1 MSRINSRRYFTL
13 TKVNVK
19 YALIEGAKMK
29 KTILVIDDE
38 ADIREIV
45 RLYLSEEGYD
55 ILEASNGQEGILKAQ
70 QENPDLIVLD
80 IMLPGINGFEVAKH
94 LKDDPNTQDIPIII
108 LSVLAQDSQYRQ
120 GIFDYISKPF
130 RQEDLVATVRK
141 VLSKVD
147 RKISRKTVMVVDD
160 DPDIVDIIAICLKD
174 NNILAEKAYNGIE
187 ALEKIKNKNIDLVL
201 LDINMPGM
209 NGFEVIKRLKEDKNT
224 CDIPIVVLT
233 GTYIS
238 EGDKKHGI
246 TLGVTKYLTKP
257 FSAEDLI
264 KQIKDAFHA
273 KS

>member
-1 MSRINSRRYFTL
+1 
-13 TKVNVK
+13 
-19 YALIEGAKMK
+19 MK
-29 KTILVIDDE
+29 KKILVIDDE

-45 RLYLSEEGYD
+45 RLYLSEEGYE
-55 ILEASNGQEGILKAQ
+55 IIEASNGQEGILKAQ
-70 QENPDLIVLD
+70 RETPDLIVLD

-120 GIFDYISKPF
+120 GILDYISKPF
-130 RQEDLVATVRK
+130 RQEDLVTIVRK
-141 VLSKVD
+141 VFSKVD
-147 RKISRKTVMVVDD
+147 GKTTKKTVLIVDD

-174 NNILAEKAYNGIE
+174 NNIVPEKAYNGIE
-187 ALEKIKNKNIDLVL
+187 ALEKIKTKNMDLVL

-209 NGFEVIKRLKEDKNT
+209 NGFEVIKRLKEDKKT

-238 EGDKKHGI
+238 EEDKRHGL
-246 TLGVTKYLTKP
+246 TLGVSKYLTKP
-257 FSAEDLI
+257 FSAEDLV
-264 KQIKDAFHA
+264 KEIKDAFHA